1 MSKFTLRKI
10 YLYLFSLVGL
20 TLIIIGAVGII
31 NLGLQLAF
39 FREALEFRYG
49 AYQPPYPYF
58 LEGVNLKEVT
68 EKIEL
73 TEEQKRALLN
83 WQNEFENYKTKA
95 KSLGYMPYVYD
106 SFTRNLAM
114 LIVGIP
120 VYLYHWSLIKKE
132 HNKEELS

>member
-20 TLIIIGAVGII
+20 SLIIIGTVGFI
-31 NLGLQLAF
+31 NLGLQLTF
-39 FREALEFRYG
+39 FKEALEYRYG
-49 AYQPPYPYF
+49 VYQPPYPYW
-58 LEGVNLKEVT
+58 LDSVKLDEAI

-73 TEEQKRALLN
+73 TEEQQKTLLQWQTEFKRY
-83 WQNEFENYKTKA
+83 QEKA
-95 KSLGYMPYVYD
+95 KSLGYLPYVAD

-120 VYLYHWSLIKKE
+120 VYLYHWGLIKKE
-132 HNKEELS
+132 HKEENS

>member
-20 TLIIIGAVGII
+20 TLIIIGTVGFI
-31 NLGLQLAF
+31 NLGLQLTF
-39 FREALEFRYG
+39 FKEALEYRYG
-49 AYQPPYPYF
+49 VYQPPYPYW
-58 LEGVNLKEVT
+58 LDSVKLDEAI

-73 TEEQKRALLN
+73 TEEQQKTLLQWQTEFKRY
-83 WQNEFENYKTKA
+83 QEKV
-95 KSLGYMPYVYD
+95 KSLGYLPYVAD

-120 VYLYHWSLIKKE
+120 VYLYHWGLIKKE
-132 HNKEELS
+132 HKEENS

>member
-20 TLIIIGAVGII
+20 SLIIIGTVGFI
-31 NLGLQLAF
+31 NLGLQLTF
-39 FREALEFRYG
+39 FKEALEYRYG
-49 AYQPPYPYF
+49 VYQPPYPYW
-58 LEGVNLKEVT
+58 LDSVKLDEAI

-73 TEEQKRALLN
+73 TEEQQKTLLQWQTEFKRY
-83 WQNEFENYKTKA
+83 QEKS
-95 KSLGYMPYVYD
+95 KSLGYLPYVAD

-120 VYLYHWSLIKKE
+120 VYLYHWGLIKKE
-132 HNKEELS
+132 HKEENS

>member
-20 TLIIIGAVGII
+20 SLIIIGTVGFI
-31 NLGLQLAF
+31 NLGLQLTF
-39 FREALEFRYG
+39 FKEALEYRYG
-49 AYQPPYPYF
+49 VYQPPYPYF
-58 LEGVNLKEVT
+58 LEGIKIEETV

-73 TEEQKRALLN
+73 TEEQKKALLQ
-83 WQNEFENYKTKA
+83 WKAEFDRYQERA
-95 KSLGYMPYVYD
+95 KSMGYLPYVAD

-120 VYLYHWSLIKKE
+120 VYLYHWGLIKKE
-132 HNKEELS
+132 HKEENS

>member
-20 TLIIIGAVGII
+20 TLIIIGAVGMI
-31 NLGLQLAF
+31 NLGLQLTF
-39 FREALEFRYG
+39 FRKALEFRYG

-73 TEEQKRALLN
+73 TEEQKKSLIQ
-83 WQNEFENYKTKA
+83 WQTEFENYRKTA
-95 KSLGYMPYVYD
+95 KSLGYTPYIYD

-120 VYLYHWSLIKKE
+120 VYLYHWGIIKKE
-132 HNKEELS
+132 HKEEPN